1 MRIPVFA
8 SLLFALA
15 SMSANA
21 ATSITIDAKQN
32 CIQNAI
38 TPGASFGNSATFQL
52 APGRYV
58 MSLSPNAMSC
68 GGTACQIDTVHVLGG
83 MANARWGVAVKQ
95 TPIIVDVA
103 AGAGAANFY
112 GFITDD
118 NCADNS
124 GQATLLIQTVN

>member
-1 MRIPVFA
+1 M
-8 SLLFALA
+8 
-15 SMSANA
+15 
-21 ATSITIDAKQN
+21 T
-32 CIQNAI
+32 
-38 TPGASFGNSATFQL
+38 
-52 APGRYV
+52 
-58 MSLSPNAMSC
+58 
-68 GGTACQIDTVHVLGG
+68 
-83 MANARWGVAVKQ
+83 VKQ